1 MGRCDTWG
9 INISTV
15 SHIQVQIKNG
25 VISMASK
32 AKKLPSGNYRSVVSY
47 KGADGVRHQA
57 SFTAQTKREA
67 ECMAAD
73 FEKEKER
80 LSDCRAWTLGE
91 AIDRYIDL
99 KRSVLSQT
107 TIHDY
112 ERIRRMC
119 FQSIMD
125 LPLKRING
133 FVLSQ
138 AVLEE
143 QKRSTPHGN
152 TRSPKSV
159 RNAYGL
165 VSATL
170 HKFMPNATYSV
181 DMPRTA
187 RQIRTLPHPVD
198 IYNAVRGSDIELAC
212 LLAMWLSFSQSEVR
226 GLTKSKS
233 IDGDYITIRE
243 VLVRVGGEDIR
254 KPLAKTDTR
263 LRRHHLPPYIKELIG
278 QVDGDIIVPYLPSYL
293 LKKLKRLLKKNN
305 VPEISFHTLRH
316 VNASVLAGVL
326 RIPDKYIMDR
336 SGWSTDVTMKRIYLE
351 TFSEER
357 VNVDKK
363 VDDYFESAL
372 GINVHHE

>member
-1 MGRCDTWG
+1 MGKCDTWG

-32 AKKLPSGNYRSVVSY
+32 AKKLPSGSYRAVVSY
-47 KGADGVRHQA
+47 KGADGKRHQA
-57 SFTAQTKREA
+57 SFTAKTKREA
-67 ECMAAD
+67 EYMAAD

-80 LSDCRAWTLGE
+80 LSDCRAWTLGQ
-91 AIDRYIDL
+91 AIDRYIEL
-99 KRSVLSQT
+99 KRFVLSQT

-112 ERIRRMC
+112 ERIRRVC

-125 LPLKRING
+125 MPLKRINSDI
-133 FVLSQ
+133 LTQ
-138 AVLEE
+138 AVREE
-143 QKRSTPHGN
+143 MERKTPHGT

-170 HKFMPNATYSV
+170 GRFMPNSTYRV

-187 RQIRTLPHPVD
+187 RQIRTLPQPAD
-198 IYNAVRGSDIELAC
+198 IYNAVKGSDIELAC

-243 VLVRVGGEDIR
+243 VMVRVGTENIR
-254 KPLAKTDTR
+254 KPLAKTDSR
-263 LRRHHLPPYIKELIG
+263 LRRHHMPPHIKQLID
-278 QVDGDIIVPYLPSYL
+278 QVDGDIIVPYTQSYL
-293 LKKLKRLLKKNN
+293 LKKLKRLLKQKN
-305 VPEISFHTLRH
+305 VPEISFHDLRH
-316 VNASVLAGVL
+316 VNASALAAL

-336 SGWSTDVTMKRIYLE
+336 GGWSTDATMKRVYIE

-357 VNVDKK
+357 ESVDRK

-372 GINVHHE
+372 GIAEHHE